1 MIMQTQSHAGAIG
14 EGETVEPALVAQA
27 ARRYVSR
34 FPGGVRRRNAQA
46 RRLGHHWCAVAFCG
60 LLLSIGSALAGN
72 YTNFSVAVYIPVN
85 VVQSFDQPQKLQAD
99 WDCIHRQ
106 LKVDK
111 VYIEVQR
118 DRRLLTDEQAERTKK
133 FFLDRGVQ
141 VAGGMALSDGSVG
154 GQFQSFCYTDP
165 QDRAFIKNAAEFAA
179 RHFDEVIQDDFFFI
193 TTKTDSDIAAKGSK
207 SWSKFRRELTTDAA
221 ENLIVK
227 PAKAVNPKVKMVV
240 KYPNW
245 YEHFQGAGFDLEQ
258 GPKIFDGIYT
268 GTETRDPVMT
278 DQHLQQYESYEIIRY
293 FENIAP
299 GRNGGGWVDT
309 YSLRYLDRY
318 AEQIWDT
325 LFARARELTCFEWSG
340 LTRPFEIGAR
350 AAWEKLPTS
359 LNLSAMTNGIAAP
372 TWARVA
378 GYSLERA
385 DKIAGQLGN
394 PVGIAS
400 YKPFHS
406 RGEDFLHNYFGM
418 IGIPIDLRPEF
429 PTNANLVLLTE
440 CAKSD
445 PDLIAKI
452 KGRLR
457 AGKAVVITSGLLHAL
472 QNEAPVSGPARAGSD
487 SNEPGR
493 RPALRGES
501 IGDIAEVRWT
511 DRKFLAH
518 QYAGGFGAG
527 NFSTLDGGTNADVL
541 FPEIDFLTND
551 SWSLVRAEA
560 NGNGFPLLLLNRYS
574 KGVLYVWTMPDNFT
588 DLYALPP
595 DVTTAI
601 KNYVLRGFPVRL
613 DGPAQVAL
621 FVYDNGALIVQN
633 FSATAADVKISTL
646 GNSTRLKNLVT
657 GETLEGKLPPPH
669 GWNGRNDNTEDRV
682 SFNTQLP
689 PHSYAV
695 FTREGDRGTARASAR

>member
-1 MIMQTQSHAGAIG
+1 MKCKSKC
-14 EGETVEPALVAQA
+14 LFA
-27 ARRYVSR
+27 ATL
-34 FPGGVRRRNAQA
+34 F
-46 RRLGHHWCAVAFCG
+46 CAS
-60 LLLSIGSALAGN
+60 LLCRAGN
-72 YTNFSVAVYIPVN
+72 HTNFSVAVYIPIN
-85 VVQSFDQPQKLQAD
+85 VVQSFDNSQKLQAD
-99 WDCIHRQ
+99 WDCISRQ

-133 FFLDRGVQ
+133 FFLDHGVQ
-141 VAGGMALSDGSVG
+141 VAGGMALSAENIG

-165 QDRAFIKNAAEFAA
+165 QDRAFIKSAAEFAA
-179 RHFDEVIQDDFFFI
+179 KHFDEVIQDDFFFI
-193 TTKTDSDIAAKGSK
+193 TTKMDSDIVAKGNK
-207 SWSKFRRELTTDAA
+207 SWSQFRMELTDDAA

-227 PAKAVNPKVKMVV
+227 PAKAVNPKVKMIV

-245 YEHFQGAGFDLEQ
+245 YEHFQGAGFDLEH

-293 FENIAP
+293 FEHIAP

-325 LFARARELTCFEWSG
+325 MFAKAREFTCFEWSG
-340 LTRPFEIGAR
+340 LTRPFETGDR

-359 LNLSAMTNGIAAP
+359 FNFSEMTNGVAAP

-378 GYSLERA
+378 GYSLEQA
-385 DKIAGQLGN
+385 DKVVGQLGT
-394 PVGIAS
+394 PTGIAS

-406 RGEDFLHNYFGM
+406 SGEDFLHNYFGM

-429 PTNANLVLLTE
+429 PTNANLILLTE
-440 CAKSD
+440 AAKAD
-445 PDLIAKI
+445 TNIVAKI
-452 KGRLR
+452 KGQLR
-457 AGKAVVITSGLLHAL
+457 AGKSVVITSGLLRAL
-472 QNEAPVSGPARAGSD
+472 QDKGIE
-487 SNEPGR
+487 
-493 RPALRGES
+493 
-501 IGDIAEVRWT
+501 DIAEVCWT

-518 QYAGGFGAG
+518 KYAGGFGAG
-527 NFSTLDGGTNADVL
+527 NFSTLDGDKNADVL

-574 KGVLYVWTMPDNFT
+574 KGTLYVWTMPDNFT

-601 KNYVLRGFPVRL
+601 KNYVMRGFTVRL

-621 FVYDNGALIVQN
+621 FAYDNGALIVQN

-646 GNSTRLKNLVT
+646 GNSTKLRNVVT
-657 GETLEGKLPPPH
+657 GEILEGKLPPPH
-669 GWNGRNDNTEDRV
+669 GWNWRNENIEDRV
-682 SFNTQLP
+682 SFSTHLL

-695 FTREGDRGTARASAR
+695 FLLEGDGKTASR